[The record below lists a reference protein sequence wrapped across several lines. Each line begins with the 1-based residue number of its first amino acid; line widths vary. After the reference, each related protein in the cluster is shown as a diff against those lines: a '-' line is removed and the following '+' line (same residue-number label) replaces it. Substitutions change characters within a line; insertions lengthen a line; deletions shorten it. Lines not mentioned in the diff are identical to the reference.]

1 MCVHFLK
8 INKYHKTKSQTL
20 HRVYWPS
27 APAVGSA
34 LEYMD
39 LPSDTPLGKLIPF
52 ASRYQLQIASW
63 LGLGLHVYF
72 APSLLGSCPAWTYTD
87 VVCATSLCE
96 SIFHQP
102 HCVWK
107 TVSVK
112 SCMALALAVFL
123 PPLHRASRGG
133 FNKDIPLRSKSPRVS
148 RSAHCLVMGVISK
161 VETTNWTLVQ
171 FLWSMT

>member
-1 MCVHFLK
+1 MTNCSCCGACPGVLW
-8 INKYHKTKSQTL
+8 IYPVTL
-20 HRVYWPS
+20 HWENS
-27 APAVGSA
+27 F
-34 LEYMD
+34 
-39 LPSDTPLGKLIPF
+39 PF

-72 APSLLGSCPAWTYTD
+72 APSLLRSCLAWTYTE

-96 SIFHQP
+96 FIFHQP

-112 SCMALALAVFL
+112 SCMALALTVFQ
-123 PPLHRASRGG
+123 PPLHRTSKGG
-133 FNKDIPLRSKSPRVS
+133 FNKDNPLRSKSSRVS

-161 VETTNWTLVQ
+161 GETANWTLIQ
-171 FLWSMT
+171 FSDQWHKKMLS